1 MFIFKNKI
9 KINQKCFTHL
19 MIYIFFLFFFKLEKI
34 EIFFLF
40 FKKAFKYNIYNRLSL
55 KTINNK

>member
-1 MFIFKNKI
+1 MYIFKNI
-9 KINQKCFTHL
+9 
-19 MIYIFFLFFFKLEKI
+19 IFFLKVEKI
-34 EIFFLF
+34 EIFFYF